1 MTSNPAFRFIVDL
14 PASVA
19 RRAMAAIDDPS
30 TPYEELGELIA
41 VAVENQLRLD
51 LSPDT
56 SVALSEE
63 LPINPPGSAV
73 DKDLGKAGETTEGQA
88 PPSTTQASSG
98 RSVARARK
106 TQGRPPKK
114 GGRQPARTASR
125 KQRPEA
131 HVNDDDLALLALP
144 TSSPDLV
151 ADPEV
156 ADRALSSFT
165 NRLTPLVVA
174 SRVLVNL
181 IVEQGAASAEDLH
194 RFAPPLARA
203 AGLRIKADDEQ
214 AGRRG
219 RRRRWTGWP
228 VGDDEVASLARFRK
242 SFLFALEGSKPAGVF
257 FDLGLAAV
265 DKTTGQLVPTTWGV
279 TLGATKTPLLDADDG
294 LLATEQQAALRGALL
309 ANVSERHEIASFL
322 AAVTATGGIQSLVDA
337 SISESHQTW
346 SEAQV
351 VAHRAALTGRL
362 RDIDVID
369 IGIDDT
375 ANEPVILPTEH
386 AEPFVHSDLKDAE

>member
-1 MTSNPAFRFIVDL
+1 
-14 PASVA
+14 
-19 RRAMAAIDDPS
+19 MAAIDDPS

-56 SVALSEE
+56 AVALSEE
-63 LPINPPGSAV
+63 LPTNPAGRAV
-73 DKDLGKAGETTEGQA
+73 EEVLGKARETLGDPA
-88 PPSTTQASSG
+88 SPSTTQAPSG
-98 RSVARARK
+98 GSAAGARK
-106 TQGRPPKK
+106 TQGRTQKK
-114 GGRQPARTASR
+114 GRRQPARTASR

-131 HVNDDDLALLALP
+131 LVNDDDLALLALP
-144 TSSPDLV
+144 TSAPDLV

-181 IVEQGAASAEDLH
+181 IVERGAASAEDLH
-194 RFAPPLARA
+194 RCAPPLARA

-228 VGDDEVASLARFRK
+228 VGDDEIASLSRFRK
-242 SFLFALEGSKPAGVF
+242 SFFFALEGNEPAGVF

-294 LLATEQQAALRGALL
+294 LLATEQQAALRSALL
-309 ANVSERHEIASFL
+309 ANGSERNEIAWFL
-322 AAVTATGGIQSLVDA
+322 AAVMTTGGIQSLVDA
-337 SISESHQTW
+337 SIAESHQTW

-386 AEPFVHSDLKDAE
+386 AEPFVLTDLKEAE